1 MVIRYNY
8 LWADDASA
16 GLVEGKKERPA
27 AIVMVANS
35 VSDGQKRV
43 YALPVTHSK
52 PLIESEAVE
61 LPAAVARAAG
71 LDTARCW
78 VVLSEYNEFV
88 WPGFDLAIV
97 PGRQPRT
104 FAYGYL
110 TPGFFEK
117 LRKRWLDL
125 DVANASKPVSRD
137 E

>member
-8 LWADDASA
+8 LWADDANA
-16 GLVEGKKERPA
+16 GLVEGVKERPA

-35 VSDGQKRV
+35 LSDGQKRV
-43 YALPVTHSK
+43 YVLPITHSK

-78 VVLSEYNEFV
+78 VVLTEYNEFV

-104 FAYGYL
+104 VAYGYL
-110 TPGFFEK
+110 TPGFFDE
-117 LRKRWLDL
+117 LRKLWLEL
-125 DVANASKPVSRD
+125 DEANASKPVSRD